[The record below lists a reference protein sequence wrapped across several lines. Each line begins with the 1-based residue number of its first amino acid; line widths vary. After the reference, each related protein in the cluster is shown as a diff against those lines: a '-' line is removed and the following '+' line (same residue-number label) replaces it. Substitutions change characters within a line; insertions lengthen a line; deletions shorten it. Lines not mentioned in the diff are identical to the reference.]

1 MISYRKNTRIRG
13 DIRLILASPTRG
25 NFMGD
30 DETARIA
37 RKGEPSSLRVPAGNF
52 PATRWSVVLAA
63 KDADSPE
70 GAKALEELCRIYWHP
85 AYFFL
90 RRQGRSPE
98 DAEDLTQGFFASIL
112 RRGSLATVEEARGRL
127 RSFLLVALKRF
138 AAGEY
143 ERAMMQKRGGGI
155 PHVSIDAESAE
166 QRYVAEPATH
176 LTPELL
182 FERQWAVTLLDNVL
196 QGLRAEYARDGREGV
211 FDALK
216 ERLSA
221 DGDPGSLASVAAALG
236 MNEGAVKVALHRLR
250 QRYRRILNEEIAHTV
265 ESPDE
270 VQEEIRHL
278 FHVFGAVA

>member
-1 MISYRKNTRIRG
+1 MNG
-13 DIRLILASPTRG
+13 
-25 NFMGD
+25 
-30 DETARIA
+30 DETMKI
-37 RKGEPSSLRVPAGNF
+37 EPGGTSRVSAMPRGLF
-52 PATRWSVVLAA
+52 PPTRWSVVLAA
-63 KDADSPE
+63 KDAASPE

-112 RRGSLATVEEARGRL
+112 NRGSLATVEEARGRL

-155 PHVSIDAESAE
+155 PHVSIDAQTAE
-166 QRYVAEPATH
+166 ERYVAEPSTQ

-182 FERQWAVTLLDNVL
+182 FERQWAVTLLDSVL
-196 QGLRAEYARDGREGV
+196 KKLRAEYARDGRESV

-221 DGDPGSLASVAAALG
+221 DGDPASLGSVAAAIG

-250 QRYRRILNEEIAHTV
+250 LRYRRILNEQIALTV
-265 ESPDE
+265 GSPEE
-270 VQEEIRHL
+270 VQEEIMHL
-278 FHVFGAVA
+278 FTVFSTGG

>member
-1 MISYRKNTRIRG
+1 MSAEDTTENDRSG
-13 DIRLILASPTRG
+13 
-25 NFMGD
+25 
-30 DETARIA
+30 TAP
-37 RKGEPSSLRVPAGNF
+37 PSRVPAGNF
-52 PATRWSVVLAA
+52 PPTRWSVVLAA
-63 KDADSPE
+63 KDANSPE
-70 GAKALEELCRIYWHP
+70 GEKALEELCRIYWHP
-85 AYFFL
+85 AYCFL

-112 RRGSLATVEEARGRL
+112 NRGSLATVEEAKGRL

-143 ERAMMQKRGGGI
+143 ERAMMQKRGGGV
-155 PHVSIDAESAE
+155 PHDSIDARTAE
-166 QRYVAEPATH
+166 DRYVAEPATH

-182 FERQWAVTLLDNVL
+182 FERQWAVTLLDTVL
-196 QGLRAEYARDGREGV
+196 KKLRAEYARDGRETV

-221 DGDPGSLASVAAALG
+221 DGDPESLASVAAAIG

-250 QRYRRILNEEIAHTV
+250 LRYRRFLNEEIAKTV

-270 VQEEIRHL
+270 VQAEIMHL
-278 FHVFGAVA
+278 FKVFGAVA